1 MPLGFESGAW
11 LFLAAGAFVLG
22 HLVVLAYF
30 LRGNAGRSEPALAT
44 PPDFTAEADPGRPT
58 DAPPESV
65 GSGRSKRSGS
75 DELPPIER
83 DQVVQCPHCGVENAA
98 EFRYCRFCVGELTGG
113 RTVADASSASRDGQA
128 F

>member
-11 LFLAAGAFVLG
+11 LFLAAGAFVIG

-30 LRGNAGRSEPALAT
+30 LRGNAGRSDPTVTT

-58 DAPPESV
+58 DRSSESI
-65 GSGRSKRSGS
+65 GSGRSDGVASE
-75 DELPPIER
+75 ELPPIER
-83 DQVVQCPHCGVENAA
+83 DEVVQCPHCGVENAA
-98 EFRYCRFCVGELTGG
+98 EFRFCRFCVGELTGG
-113 RTVADASSASRDGQA
+113 TTVANPGGASRDGQA